1 MDEVIFEEFKG
12 TGNSEIDLDRKLSER
27 RLFPAINIKKSGTR
41 KEELLLT
48 ENELQKLWV
57 LRKVINPMDD
67 AEILEMLLGQMKK
80 SKDNNAFLASMNTGS
95 AAIS

>member
-48 ENELQKLWV
+48 DNELQKLWV
-57 LRKVINPMDD
+57 LRKVISPMED
-67 AEILEMLLGQMKK
+67 AEITELILDRMRK
-80 SKDNNAFLASMNTGS
+80 SKDNGAFLASMNTGT
-95 AAIS
+95 AASS

>member
-12 TGNSEIDLDRKLSER
+12 TGNSEIDLDRKLAER

-57 LRKVINPMDD
+57 LRKVLNPMED
-67 AEILEMLLGQMKK
+67 AEILELLLDRMRK
-80 SKDNNAFLASMNTGS
+80 SKDNEAFLASMNVGS
-95 AAIS
+95 AAVD